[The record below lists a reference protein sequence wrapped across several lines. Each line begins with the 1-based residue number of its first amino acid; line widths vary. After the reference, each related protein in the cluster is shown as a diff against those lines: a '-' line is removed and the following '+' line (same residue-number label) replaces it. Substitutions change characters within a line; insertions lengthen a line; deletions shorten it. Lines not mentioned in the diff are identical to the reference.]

1 MREITIISNPITF
14 QVMRSLA
21 FLVLSSALVQNIRAL
36 PVADDINQVT
46 SMVVTSIIID
56 IMINIMMFLKGIIK
70 ITVVEAHRF
79 GLSRMNSE
87 NDNIS
92 LVTDHHHS

>member
-21 FLVLSSALVQNIRAL
+21 FLILSSALVQNIRAL

-46 SMVVTSIIID
+46 GIMVVTSIIID
-56 IMINIMMFLKGIIK
+56 IMIIIMIFLKGIIK
-70 ITVVEAHRF
+70 ITVMEAHRF
-79 GLSRMNSE
+79 GRILNE
-87 NDNIS
+87 
-92 LVTDHHHS
+92 